1 MSLTRCF
8 SMLKFT
14 KRPIYELP
22 VRLCTTQ
29 TGETKTSGYA
39 KAFEKFDHLKD
50 VPKEEPKTFAALLRN
65 SKFIDVSFTLI
76 WKFIVLFNI
85 MCS

>member
-1 MSLTRCF
+1 
-8 SMLKFT
+8 MLKYT

-50 VPKEEPKTFAALLRN
+50 EPKEEPKTFAALLRN
-65 SKFIDVSFTLI
+65 SKFIDVRLVLM
-76 WKFIVLFNI
+76 WK
-85 MCS
+85 